1 MRHREPLFSVH
12 AGINGEF
19 ALYLEEQ
26 DANLDMLE
34 DVLEQVSIVDLSGL
48 KESGSVPFLKDIDAA
63 TRLDRVRAGM
73 PPVVAKIAHLTEAE
87 ALTLAE
93 QLIMTVKATRALRR
107 EPVKLEV
114 VK

>member
-1 MRHREPLFSVH
+1 MRHRELLFSVH
-12 AGINGEF
+12 AGIDGQF
-19 ALYLEEQ
+19 GLYLEEQ

-34 DVLEQVSIVDLSGL
+34 DVLDQVSIVDLSGL
-48 KESGSVPFLKDIDAA
+48 KESNSVPFLKDIDAA

-93 QLIMTVKATRALRR
+93 QLIMTVKEARVIRQKA
-107 EPVKLEV
+107 KLEL